1 MLVQSVKASWRRDL
15 DLNEKDKNQARSTGP
30 GRSSKGTL
38 PLQPSQDRS
47 PSAALHLRRSSD
59 FLTPLLLWPGFSE
72 SSSGWDCGLPAAEE
86 VSPGRAVTDL
96 RSNNQLM
103 ALQDPSQA
111 SFLWG
116 GGQGW
121 PGFHGVKSP
130 SLYGTLRMALKC

>member
-1 MLVQSVKASWRRDL
+1 MQSVKSSWRRDL
-15 DLNEKDKNQARSTGP
+15 DLNGKDKNQGRSTRP
-30 GRSSKGTL
+30 SRSSKATL
-38 PLQPSQDRS
+38 PLRPSQDGS
-47 PSAALHLRRSSD
+47 PRAALHLRRSSD
-59 FLTPLLLWPGFSE
+59 ILAPLPLWPGFSE

-86 VSPGRAVTDL
+86 MSPGRAVTDL

-111 SFLWG
+111 SFLWA

-130 SLYGTLRMALKC
+130 SLYGTLRTALKC